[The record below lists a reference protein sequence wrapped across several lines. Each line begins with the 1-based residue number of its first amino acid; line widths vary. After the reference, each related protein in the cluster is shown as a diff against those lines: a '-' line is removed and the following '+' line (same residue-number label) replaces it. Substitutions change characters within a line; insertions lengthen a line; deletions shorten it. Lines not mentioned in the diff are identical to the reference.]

1 MALKIYRDN
10 TANAIFIED
19 ANGVQFLNSLH
30 TTIEN
35 GSCSITDV
43 SKNIEIV
50 SGLGYGEFVDEN
62 DNTYGNN
69 ATEVCDA
76 LNAIFEASGSTG
88 NVPVITS
95 NTSVNLTEGDT
106 LNYELTADYGCLLYT
121 SDAADE

>member
-10 TANAIFIED
+10 AANAIFIED

-35 GSCSITDV
+35 GSCSITDL
-43 SKNIEIV
+43 SKDIEIV
-50 SGLGYGEFVDEN
+50 SGLAYNEFVDEN

-69 ATEVCDA
+69 ATEVCDE
-76 LNAIFEASGSTG
+76 LNAIFQASGSTG

-95 NTSVNLTEGDT
+95 NTSINLTVGET
-106 LNYELTADYGCLLYT
+106 INYELTANYGVGY
-121 SDAADE
+121 E